1 MPPLRYIFDNPPLRE
16 VVIATY
22 FTPSLDAFQSQ
33 HVGRFWDKVVDKFP
47 VVRQQFPI
55 GFDHDINPDEPFPM
69 PRYMFIGHDD
79 ATVAQIE
86 KNALQLNWRH
96 RNNGVIPRFRS
107 DIKPA
112 FDSLYAEFE
121 TFLRTTV
128 EIPEISIGLCELN
141 YLNVVEQ
148 SEYWRDSGDTATI
161 FPALSVPSLVED
173 APIARNFNFQ
183 FTHDFEDIQL
193 GVMVRNAVSQ
203 RDPRQQRL
211 ILEIKA
217 SGEFDGVYKPDADR
231 WFDKAHDTIFKCL
244 THITDKR
251 VQEEHWGLQIEDEH
265 SN

>member
-1 MPPLRYIFDNPPLRE
+1 MPPLRFIFDNPPLRE

-33 HVGRFWDKVVDKFP
+33 HVGRFWDKIMDKFP

-86 KNALQLNWRH
+86 KNALQLNWRR
-96 RNNGVIPRFRS
+96 RNNGVVPRFRS

-112 FDSLYAEFE
+112 FDSFYAEFE

-128 EIPEISIGLCELN
+128 EIPELSIGLCELN

-148 SEYWRDSGDTATI
+148 SDYWRDSGDTATI
-161 FPALSVPSLVED
+161 FPALSVP
-173 APIARNFNFQ
+173 IAGRRCSSRSKFQ
-183 FTHDFEDIQL
+183 FSIHT
-193 GVMVRNAVSQ
+193 R
-203 RDPRQQRL
+203 
-211 ILEIKA
+211 
-217 SGEFDGVYKPDADR
+217 Y
-231 WFDKAHDTIFKCL
+231 
-244 THITDKR
+244 
-251 VQEEHWGLQIEDEH
+251 
-265 SN
+265 